1 MPRTAAVVAHFDP
14 DSLLDSTFR
23 AVLDDLEAH
32 CDAIIL
38 VTTCELAPQN
48 LPTSQK
54 IQIIWRPNIGYD
66 FYSYRVGIVALQQ
79 QGGCDRMLLLN
90 SSYLIADR
98 VRHRQTISDLLLR
111 LTHADI
117 VGVTQSHQWQWHLQS
132 YLLALRADVLSSPW
146 FQSWLSTI
154 SPRNSKIETILSGEL
169 GLSSAIMASEAK
181 VDVLFNPSPWE
192 NRRAM
197 AVWGFK
203 SLTLKTLPRLLSL
216 SFWRSLFQFNPTH
229 FQAHALAL
237 KTGLVKTELIRNNPH
252 RLSLAWMPQVCQP
265 EEFETINRFV
275 DRSRNHYRS
284 KRGALTALETAASP
298 LPWQRIIHSSPL
310 GQPGVRVAVV
320 AHIFYPELA
329 NEIYDLLKNI
339 VEPFDLIVT
348 TPHEGATATLIDTF
362 AGLASSVT
370 VSLSENR
377 GRDVGPFLAVHR
389 SGMLERYDAVL
400 KLHSK
405 KSTYSERGQHWQQSL
420 FSQLCGNSR
429 MVNRVIAL
437 LRSGNVGMVGPH
449 DYYLSHPHYWG
460 ANQATVCKLTQSL
473 TASTLQDKDVQ
484 LGFFAGTMFWFAP
497 KAIAALHDI
506 PDELLNF
513 EPENGKQDGT
523 LAHALERLFGLLP
536 RLSGYNVT
544 SLSLAGRD
552 FNEVATDG
560 HTVPVLKKPPE
571 TFAKQQ

>member
-23 AVLDDLEAH
+23 AVLDDLEVH

-38 VTTCELAPQN
+38 VTTCDLAPQN
-48 LPTSQK
+48 LPTSKK

-66 FYSYRVGIVALQQ
+66 FYSYRVGIAALQQ
-79 QGGCDRMLLLN
+79 QGGCDHMLLLN

-132 YLLALRADVLSSPW
+132 YLLALRTEVLSSPW
-146 FQSWLSTI
+146 FQSWLSTV
-154 SPRNSKIETILSGEL
+154 SPRNTKIETILSGEL

-181 VDVLFNPSPWE
+181 VDVLFKPSPRE
-192 NRRAM
+192 NRQAM
-197 AVWGFK
+197 ALWGYK
-203 SLTLKTLPRLLSL
+203 SLTLKTLPRLLRR
-216 SFWRSLFQFNPTH
+216 SFWHSLLQFNPTH
-229 FQAHALAL
+229 FQARALAL
-237 KTGLVKTELIRNNPH
+237 RTGLLKAELIRNNPH
-252 RLSLAWMPQVCQP
+252 RLNLAWVPRVCQP
-265 EEFETINRFV
+265 EEFEAISRFV
-275 DRSRNHYRS
+275 ARSRDHYRS
-284 KRGALTALETAASP
+284 KRGTLTALETVAGP
-298 LPWQRIIHSSPL
+298 LPWQRIIHSSPV

-348 TPHEGATATLIDTF
+348 TPHEGATASLIDTF

-429 MVNRVIAL
+429 TVNRVIAL
-437 LRSGNVGMVGPH
+437 LRSGKVGMVGPH
-449 DYYLSHPHYWG
+449 DYYLTHPHYWG
-460 ANQATVCKLTQSL
+460 ANQATVCKLVQSL
-473 TASTLQDKDVQ
+473 TASTSHHKDVP

-506 PDELLNF
+506 PDELLDF

-536 RLSGYNVT
+536 RFSGYNVT
-544 SLSLAGRD
+544 SLALAGRD
-552 FNEVATDG
+552 FNEITTDS
-560 HTVPVLKKPPE
+560 HTVPVLKKPSE
-571 TFAKQQ
+571 TATRQQ